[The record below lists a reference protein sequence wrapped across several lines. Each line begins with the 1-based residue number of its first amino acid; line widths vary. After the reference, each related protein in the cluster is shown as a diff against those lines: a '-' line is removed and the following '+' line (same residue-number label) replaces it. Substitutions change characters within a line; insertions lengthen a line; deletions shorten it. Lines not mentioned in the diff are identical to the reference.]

1 MNGTIINRDM
11 KKKKVDHVIT
21 RFDHIQIP
29 LSFRSIRRNLE
40 MEGFCIDPQHP
51 QAEIVVD
58 KRLGKRRTLNVLIE
72 EVAHAFFYDQPE
84 YKVRKFSSELGKVI
98 YNRFVKQNSIE
109 NID

>member
-58 KRLGKRRTLNVLIE
+58 KRLGKRRKLNVLIE
-72 EVAHAFFYDQPE
+72 EVTHAFFYDQPE